1 MIYIPGQ
8 KSSYYELEERWAK
21 WLSSFPDSVVVFA
34 SFGSETFLPAAAAAE
49 LLLGLESTNR
59 PFFVVL
65 NFPKCTD
72 TEAELAKC
80 TPPGFAERTKVRGVV
95 HTGWVQ
101 QQHILHHRAVGCF
114 VNHAGLSSVVE
125 GQGLV
130 ASCRLVLPPM
140 KGDQY
145 LNASPPSSPSPSS
158 KS

>member
-1 MIYIPGQ
+1 MEGPYINYLTAQHGKPVLVTGPVVPEPPQ
-8 KSSYYELEERWAK
+8 GELEER
-21 WLSSFPDSVVVFA
+21 
-34 SFGSETFLPAAAAAE
+34 ETFLPAAAATE

-59 PFFVVL
+59 LFFVVL
-65 NFPKCTD
+65 NFPKGTD

-80 TPPGFAERTKVRGVV
+80 TPPGFAERTKGRGVV

-114 VNHAGLSSVVE
+114 VNHARLSSVVE
-125 GQGLV
+125 GLM
-130 ASCRLVLPPM
+130 ASCRLVLLPM

-145 LNASPPSSPSPSS
+145 LNASPPSSSPPSS